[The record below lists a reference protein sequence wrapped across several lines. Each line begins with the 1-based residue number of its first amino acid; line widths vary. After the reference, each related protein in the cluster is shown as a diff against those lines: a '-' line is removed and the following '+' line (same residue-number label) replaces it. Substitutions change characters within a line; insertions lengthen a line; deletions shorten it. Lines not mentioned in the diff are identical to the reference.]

1 MGKYN
6 KQMVQ
11 ACADWVRENGL
22 IDFGGATLTDFCKAM
37 GIDDQTYY
45 RWLGKVEFAEEIK
58 KAKEAFRDSLEK
70 DIVKSLA
77 NAAKG
82 YEYTQTTT
90 EYTDVNGKPSIKKQV
105 KKNIRIEPNVA
116 ASIFLLTNL
125 APERWKNRQD
135 SKTDVTTNGRDIGQQ
150 LIFSPTPLTEQD
162 IKEIKEMQHGNEEG
176 GSDPGIPET

>member
-22 IDFGGATLTDFCKAM
+22 IDYGGATLTDFCKAM
-37 GIDDQTYY
+37 SIDNKTYY
-45 RWLGKVEFAEEIK
+45 AWIGKPEFSEAIK

-70 DIVKSLA
+70 DIVMSLA
-77 NAAKG
+77 NAARG

-90 EYTDVNGKPSIKKQV
+90 EYTDVNGKPCIKKQV

-116 ASIFLLTNL
+116 AAIFLLTNI
-125 APERWKNRQD
+125 APERWKNRQ
-135 SKTDVTTNGRDIGQQ
+135 SQNLTIEDVTPISMDEAR
-150 LIFSPTPLTEQD
+150 
-162 IKEIKEMQHGNEEG
+162 EIVKKLGDE
-176 GSDPGIPET
+176 

>member
-1 MGKYN
+1 MAKYS
-6 KQMVQ
+6 KDMVQ

-22 IDFGGATLTDFCKAM
+22 IDFGGATLTDLCKAM

-45 RWLGKVEFAEEIK
+45 RWLEKVEFAEAIK

-77 NAAKG
+77 NAARG

-90 EYTDVNGKPSIKKQV
+90 EYTDVNGKPCIKRQV

-116 ASIFLLTNL
+116 AAIFLLTNI
-125 APERWKNRQD
+125 APERWKNRQ
-135 SKTDVTTNGRDIGQQ
+135 SQNLTIEDVTPISMDEAR
-150 LIFSPTPLTEQD
+150 
-162 IKEIKEMQHGNEEG
+162 EIVKKLGDE
-176 GSDPGIPET
+176 

>member
-1 MGKYN
+1 MAKYS
-6 KQMVQ
+6 KDMVQ

-22 IDFGGATLTDFCKAM
+22 IDYGGATLTDFCKAM
-37 GIDDQTYY
+37 SIDNMSYY
-45 RWLGKVEFAEEIK
+45 RWLSKSEFSEAIK

-162 IKEIKEMQHGNEEG
+162 IKEIKEMQNGNEES
-176 GSDPGIPET
+176 GSDPGISEA

>member
-58 KAKEAFRDSLEK
+58 KAKESFRESLEK

-77 NAAKG
+77 KAAKG
-82 YEYTQTTT
+82 YEYEQYTT
-90 EYTDVNGKPSIKKQV
+90 EYTDVNGKPKIKKQV
-105 KKNIRIEPNVA
+105 KKNIRVEPNVGA
-116 ASIFLLTNL
+116 AVFLLTNI
-125 APERWKNRQD
+125 APERWKNRQNQEVNI
-135 SKTDVTTNGRDIGQQ
+135 S
-150 LIFSPTPLTEQD
+150 
-162 IKEIKEMQHGNEEG
+162 NEKPITVDEAKK
-176 GSDPGIPET
+176 IINEL

>member
-37 GIDDQTYY
+37 DIDDMSYY
-45 RWLGKVEFAEEIK
+45 NWMKRAEFSEAIK
-58 KAKEAFRDSLEK
+58 NAKEAFRDGLEK

-82 YEYTQTTT
+82 YEYDQVTT
-90 EYTDVNGKPSIKKQV
+90 EYTDVNGKPRIKKQV
-105 KKNIRIEPNVA
+105 KKNVRVEPNVGA
-116 ASIFLLTNL
+116 AIFLLTNL
-125 APERWKNRQD
+125 APERWKNRQ
-135 SKTDVTTNGRDIGQQ
+135 QQ
-150 LIFSPTPLTEQD
+150 EVKVSDAKPMTMQEAEELIKSL
-162 IKEIKEMQHGNEEG
+162 
-176 GSDPGIPET
+176 